1 MSSHPYTKLPTRAHW
16 RRSISRVP
24 YHEVD
29 PVGTPRFVIS
39 PKDKVATA
47 GSCFAQHIAR
57 RLHDS
62 GFHYF
67 VAEQAHPMFPQHL
80 AREFTY
86 GVFSARYG
94 NIYTAR
100 QLLQLFDRAYGAFNP
115 REDYWAE
122 EDGSFADPFR
132 PACNP
137 GGFASVEE
145 LRADREQHFAAVRRM
160 FEELDVFVFT
170 LGLTE
175 CWLSRE
181 DGSAYPVCPGTA
193 AGSFDPDKY
202 EFANFGVTDVVAD
215 IEGFV
220 TRLKDVNPSAR
231 IILTVSPVPL
241 VATAEDRHVL
251 TSTTLSKSVLR
262 VAADIISRAHSHI
275 AYFESY
281 EIITGNFNRGRYF
294 GDDLREVTEDGVN
307 HVMRLFL
314 KHYAGVEVGVAD
326 QPATQ
331 VQKNDD
337 FLNRTTAAMAV
348 MCEEEALGVA
358 E

>member
-1 MSSHPYTKLPTRAHW
+1 MSTHPYAKLPTRAHW
-16 RRSISRVP
+16 RRSISRIP
-24 YHEVD
+24 YSEVD
-29 PVGTPRFVIS
+29 PVGTPRFTIS
-39 PKDKVATA
+39 PRDKVATA

-67 VAEQAHPMFPQHL
+67 VAEKAHPMFPQHL
-80 AREFTY
+80 ASEFTY
-86 GVFSARYG
+86 GVYSARYG
-94 NIYTAR
+94 NIYTSR
-100 QLLQLFDRAYGAFNP
+100 QLVQLFDRAYGAFTP
-115 REDYWAE
+115 VEDHWLE
-122 EDGSFADPFR
+122 TNGSFTDPFR

-137 GGFASVEE
+137 GGFASIEE

-193 AGSFDPDKY
+193 AGTFDPDKY
-202 EFANFGVTDVVAD
+202 EFANFGVADIVAD
-215 IEGFV
+215 MEGFLA
-220 TRLKDVNPSAR
+220 RLNSVNPKAR
-231 IILTVSPVPL
+231 VILTVSPVPL

-251 TSTTLSKSVLR
+251 SSTTLSKSVLR
-262 VAADIISRAHSHI
+262 VVADMVSRAHSHV

-294 GDDLREVTEDGVN
+294 GDDLREVTEEGVN

-314 KHYAGVEVGVAD
+314 KHYAGVEAGAASSAPRAEAD
-326 QPATQ
+326 
-331 VQKNDD
+331 N
-337 FLNRTTAAMAV
+337 FLEKTTAAMAV